1 MSRRSSQSAIGKAN
15 VTRQDGATFT
25 VDWESSG
32 TPTSVS
38 VYPSTDPGAYA
49 DDHHGARVAGVT
61 RTTISALDPTVRHYF
76 HLVPD
81 GGPRVVVSERLV
93 PLAGTRNC
101 RDLGGYPAAGGRHVK
116 WGKLYRSD
124 DLAGLTDADHAYL
137 ASLAVKLVCDLR
149 GADEIGAQPDR
160 LPPGQSIKYLHV
172 PVSHESFAPNV
183 LRERIIA
190 GQMDALDEEYMIGT
204 YRLMLDDFASSFGI
218 ILRRLAEPDSL
229 PTIIHCAGGKDRTGL
244 AAALVLLALG
254 VPEDVVVRDYELT
267 EVYMGNWAAEIRERL
282 TALFSTQSPPAVLT
296 ASPAFMQAA
305 IRHITDTYGSVGTY
319 LRRQVGVDDA
329 TIERLRNA
337 LLEGGGQGTDR

>member
-1 MSRRSSQSAIGKAN
+1 
-15 VTRQDGATFT
+15 
-25 VDWESSG
+25 
-32 TPTSVS
+32 
-38 VYPSTDPGAYA
+38 
-49 DDHHGARVAGVT
+49 
-61 RTTISALDPTVRHYF
+61 
-76 HLVPD
+76 
-81 GGPRVVVSERLV
+81 
-93 PLAGTRNC
+93 
-101 RDLGGYPAAGGRHVK
+101 
-116 WGKLYRSD
+116 
-124 DLAGLTDADHAYL
+124 
-137 ASLAVKLVCDLR
+137 
-149 GADEIGAQPDR
+149 
-160 LPPGQSIKYLHV
+160 
-172 PVSHESFAPNV
+172 
-183 LRERIIA
+183 
-190 GQMDALDEEYMIGT
+190 MDALDEDYMIGT

-337 LLEGGGQGTDR
+337 LLEGGGQGTDIAES